1 MSDYND
7 EEERKRSE
15 GGRKIVVRNS
25 KFLFHGA
32 SAEVDIAHE
41 AIACAV
47 GDFKVVWMS
56 SGRGL

>member
-47 GDFKVVWMS
+47 GDFKVV
-56 SGRGL
+56 